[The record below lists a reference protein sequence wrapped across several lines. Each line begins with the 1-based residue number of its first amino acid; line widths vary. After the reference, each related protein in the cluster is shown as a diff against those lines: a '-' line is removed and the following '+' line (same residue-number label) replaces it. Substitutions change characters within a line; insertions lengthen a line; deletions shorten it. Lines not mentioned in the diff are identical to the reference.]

1 MEEKKK
7 IDWKKIGLNLLYP
20 HIAVIICLLPISI
33 AFLVFSLIYLGTES
47 ILAIISYLL
56 AFYVLL
62 TISFRCQ
69 K

>member
-33 AFLVFSLIYLGTES
+33 AFLVLSLIYFYLNDLVNHPFVFLGQE
-47 ILAIISYLL
+47 
-56 AFYVLL
+56 
-62 TISFRCQ
+62 
-69 K
+69 